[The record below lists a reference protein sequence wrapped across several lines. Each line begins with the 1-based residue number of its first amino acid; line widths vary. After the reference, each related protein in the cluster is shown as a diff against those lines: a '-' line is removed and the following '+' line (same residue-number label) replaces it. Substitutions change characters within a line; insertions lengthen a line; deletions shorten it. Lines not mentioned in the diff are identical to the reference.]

1 MFFSNTRWTEL
12 LAPLEILMSK
22 ISLKYIPI
30 HIHNFEHS
38 RVVINM
44 KLSSHGKL
52 QHILLSDA
60 TGTSNV
66 TDFYG
71 QMKQKMSFL
80 AANTQDGFAEHRDK
94 KYPLCTMKYTLV
106 FFMLW
111 AYFLLEILDIL
122 FRHTASRI
130 LSNTNR

>member
-111 AYFLLEILDIL
+111 AYISAGDPGHLV
-122 FRHTASRI
+122 
-130 LSNTNR
+130 